1 MKKLTIYLLAVVL
14 LVSGLF
20 TIPLEA
26 NASKKELNDVQD
38 ERKEV
43 KEELSKKESELVEV
57 LDDIAAL
64 HKEVAGIEQKIA
76 ASEAEIAEK
85 NDKIIEY
92 EAEFVQLAEKV
103 EKINKRID
111 KRQEILKDRII
122 AYQENG
128 GDISYLEVLFNAKDF
143 NEFISRVNSV
153 STITNADKQL
163 IEEHEADRQEV
174 ADIQEEITDKI
185 DKQEA
190 LVDELEEQKAE
201 VVAKKDEL
209 KSSEKSLKDKETT
222 LKKEKQKLGSEDSKL
237 ASIEQQYRD
246 EMEAAKEKAAKEQ
259 KAEETKVV
267 TAAKKEKAPASS
279 NASSD
284 TPKQAATSET
294 SKKPSSNQGKKEPE
308 SSTGKSF
315 TVEATAYGPDCSGC
329 SGVSATGM
337 DLKQKPTPKVI
348 AVDPS
353 VIPLGSKVWVEGYGT
368 AIAADTGGA
377 IKGKK
382 IDVLYPSEKSAYS
395 WGRRTV
401 RVKILN

>member
-174 ADIQEEITDKI
+174 EDIQEEITDKI

-201 VVAKKDEL
+201 VVAQKDEL

-222 LKKEKQKLGSEDSKL
+222 LEKEKQKLGSEDSKL

-246 EMEAAKEKAAKEQ
+246 EIEAEKAKAAKEQ
-259 KAEETKVV
+259 KAEETKVA
-267 TAAKKEKAPASS
+267 TAAKKEKAP
-279 NASSD
+279 ASSD

-294 SKKPSSNQGKKEPE
+294 PKKPSSNQGKKEPE
-308 SSTGKSF
+308 PSTGKSF